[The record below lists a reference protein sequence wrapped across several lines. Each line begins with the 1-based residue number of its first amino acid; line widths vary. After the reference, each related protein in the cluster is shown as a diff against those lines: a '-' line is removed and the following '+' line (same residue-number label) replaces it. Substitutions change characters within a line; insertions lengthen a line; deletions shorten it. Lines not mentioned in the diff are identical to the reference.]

1 MSLDPTRFALDE
13 YQNANYTLTVESGT
27 SLEDVL
33 QPAFLA
39 NVAPKLRPYDRIR
52 VRVDS
57 GEWYAELLVLSC
69 GRVWAKMV
77 PIFTLDLTSQE
88 IEQMVAGSLDQFYIK
103 HRGPHLGWCVIR
115 AEDNEPL
122 KEQCASKREAQV
134 WLDSYVMT
142 L

>member
-13 YQNANYTLTVESGT
+13 YQNANYTLTVETGT
-27 SLEDVL
+27 TLEDVL
-33 QPAFLA
+33 VPDFLS

-77 PIFTLDLTSQE
+77 PIFVLDLTVSAVDQ
-88 IEQMVAGSLDQFYIK
+88 VAAGALDQFYIK

-115 AEDNEPL
+115 AKDNEPL
-122 KEQCASKREAQV
+122 KEQCSSKREAQS
-134 WLDSYVMT
+134 WLDSYLMT